1 MKEKL
6 DSESRAAIVKYR
18 LERAYETL
26 KEADYNTAGGYY
38 NAAVNR
44 LYYACYYAASALLL
58 NCEIEANTHNG
69 VKTQLS
75 MHFVRAGHLS
85 LDHGATFSLLFEKRQ
100 ASDYSDFAYCDLA
113 LVNTLRPRAEA
124 FINAMEQLINK
135 ECDVSCLLSDRIHHL
150 MCLPQ
155 LRNFQLPEHCI
166 QYRFRNHKFPF
177 TILFPP
183 YRIRLFDIN
192 NLHFSPVSEE

>member
-75 MHFVRAGHLS
+75 LHFVRTGHWS

-135 ECDVSCLLSDRIHHL
+135 E
-150 MCLPQ
+150 
-155 LRNFQLPEHCI
+155 
-166 QYRFRNHKFPF
+166 
-177 TILFPP
+177 
-183 YRIRLFDIN
+183 
-192 NLHFSPVSEE
+192 

>member
-6 DSESRAAIVKYR
+6 DSESRAAIVNYR

-26 KEADYNTAGGYY
+26 KEADYNTAGGYF

-58 NCEIEANTHNG
+58 GSKIEANTHNG

-75 MHFVRAGHLS
+75 MHFVRTGHLS

-135 ECDVSCLLSDRIHHL
+135 E
-150 MCLPQ
+150 
-155 LRNFQLPEHCI
+155 
-166 QYRFRNHKFPF
+166 
-177 TILFPP
+177 
-183 YRIRLFDIN
+183 
-192 NLHFSPVSEE
+192 

>member
-1 MKEKL
+1 M
-6 DSESRAAIVKYR
+6 
-18 LERAYETL
+18 
-26 KEADYNTAGGYY
+26 
-38 NAAVNR
+38 
-44 LYYACYYAASALLL
+44 L

-75 MHFVRAGHLS
+75 MYFVCTGHLS

-135 ECDVSCLLSDRIHHL
+135 E
-150 MCLPQ
+150 
-155 LRNFQLPEHCI
+155 
-166 QYRFRNHKFPF
+166 
-177 TILFPP
+177 
-183 YRIRLFDIN
+183 
-192 NLHFSPVSEE
+192 